1 MVRHTEEITRNKRAA
16 AQTAITAADT
26 FRAHA
31 RMFTRGLGPDR
42 DEAVEP
48 TFHNLGEL
56 LASVTML
63 ALAVELYLKTLQIL
77 LDVPVPTTHHLWRLY
92 QHVPVELQQSIKAQY
107 DQVNRVPT
115 NSVDSLTLA
124 LGGGTRP
131 ADAVHPDIAPTS
143 SPVPYDLKAVL
154 IRSSDA
160 FQTWRYLHEQEQ
172 AGVAFEYEFRRL
184 NLICEIVR
192 QHVMERLPASQP

>member
-1 MVRHTEEITRNKRAA
+1 MARHREEITRNKRAA

-31 RMFTRGLGPDR
+31 RMFTRGLGADR

-77 LDVPVPTTHHLWRLY
+77 HDVSVPTTHHLWSLY
-92 QHVPVELQQSIKAQY
+92 QHVPADLKQSIKAQY

-115 NSVDSLTLA
+115 SSVD
-124 LGGGTRP
+124 
-131 ADAVHPDIAPTS
+131 
-143 SPVPYDLKAVL
+143 
-154 IRSSDA
+154 
-160 FQTWRYLHEQEQ
+160 
-172 AGVAFEYEFRRL
+172 
-184 NLICEIVR
+184 
-192 QHVMERLPASQP
+192 